1 MNILSFGTVKRWF
14 EDKRVSALIRC
25 ELYIYI
31 YLVESAELTPPHLI
45 LGYSG
50 SSDRRLRPWIC
61 SAILGCNTN
70 HFSVK
75 FLILDRRKRKI

>member
-31 YLVESAELTPPHLI
+31 L
-45 LGYSG
+45 
-50 SSDRRLRPWIC
+50 
-61 SAILGCNTN
+61 
-70 HFSVK
+70 
-75 FLILDRRKRKI
+75 